1 MCFYDKL
8 ELPLSKREGKMEK
21 ENRMKLIMTCFDG
34 KVEWHIPQRALVFAS
49 LPPND
54 YAKLE
59 TWIKRHDKVNFCL
72 ASHGVVVF
80 LNDTIIERH
89 EAKKAMD

>member
-1 MCFYDKL
+1 
-8 ELPLSKREGKMEK
+8 MEK

-34 KVEWHIPQRALVFAS
+34 KVEWHVPREALVFAS

-59 TWIKRHDKVNFCL
+59 TWIKRHDKVNFAL
-72 ASHGVVVF
+72 ASHGIVVF
-80 LNDTIIERH
+80 LNDTIIEKH